1 MIVGS
6 ETNLVWLGEAGAR
19 NPAGSAL
26 RKAQRK
32 RAQPIPPTARRGQLQ
47 GQSNSPQG
55 GSQTSHASSNR
66 ASLQQWRGRPHSSG
80 KSSSLTRP
88 QKGHAQHPYAEAA
101 ERFAVPSLT
110 RSQDHSPRTTPTTRK
125 TPEAVTVFASRT
137 RRQRGTVTFSRIYAK
152 TAAPDEPQLPGRC
165 LRKWQ

>member
-1 MIVGS
+1 MCKKGRTGAREHQEVAHATLKGGTVANAAKNNAS
-6 ETNLVWLGEAGAR
+6 LWLGLVWFGEAGAR

-55 GSQTSHASSNR
+55 GSQTSHTSSNR

-80 KSSSLTRP
+80 KSSSLTGP

-110 RSQDHSPRTTPTTRK
+110 RSQDLSPRTTPTTR
-125 TPEAVTVFASRT
+125 TTLD
-137 RRQRGTVTFSRIYAK
+137 
-152 TAAPDEPQLPGRC
+152 TAAVLTSWTWR
-165 LRKWQ
+165 